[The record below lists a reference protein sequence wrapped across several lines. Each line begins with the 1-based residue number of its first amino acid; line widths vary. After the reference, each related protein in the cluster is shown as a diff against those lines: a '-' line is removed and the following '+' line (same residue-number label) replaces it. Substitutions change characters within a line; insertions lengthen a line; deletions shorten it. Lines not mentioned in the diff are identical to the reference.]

1 MKKSV
6 FALAALAAIGF
17 SGVAFAEDANTGATA
32 AMSDTEM
39 DNVAAGRAFVSGR
52 GPDVSVTLP
61 PQAAKGGGWI
71 NGKGNIKSFEGRAA
85 NLSAGG
91 S

>member
-6 FALAALAAIGF
+6 FALAALAAIGL
-17 SGVAFAEDANTGATA
+17 SGVAFAEDSKTGATA

-39 DNVAAGRAFVSGR
+39 DNVAAGRALVSGR
-52 GPDVSVTLP
+52 GPDVTVILP

-71 NGKGNIKSFEGRAA
+71 NGKGNINSFEGRHA
-85 NLSAGG
+85 NH
-91 S
+91 